1 MAEEVKEVVQEV
13 EQQKEEF
20 NVDRFVTGSNED
32 VVETV
37 TEKPIETS
45 VVEKQVEVKSTES
58 SLDDYWNTFTE
69 VVGTDYKIPEVIKTG
84 KKEDGTE
91 LTKKEKFE
99 ILAGEISKY
108 TSYTGDP
115 QIDSFVSNIIAA
127 SKEPN
132 FNLNDFVQ
140 DVNKNYIQPSNMSV
154 DDKVAEYFKLN
165 YGKKDD
171 KDTVGLTLDEIQ
183 EEIKGL
189 KKHEK
194 VEYARK
200 FDDVVNESLSKR
212 EQAHQIQYNTNIEQA
227 YKKVVDEDKKL
238 LDIYTSKLKNSNNVD
253 GIELSEAD
261 HKLFME
267 DAPKFF
273 EKKVKKDERGYNY
286 VTSDVQEVLYDILA
300 SPEKSMA
307 LMPFLWMYKN
317 KKLGSYA
324 SQLKEGVKKSIESKL
339 GNEPTITESSYAGN
353 EFNLNRF
360 LEGK

>member
-1 MAEEVKEVVQEV
+1 MAEEVKEAVQEI

-37 TEKPIETS
+37 TEKPVEKP
-45 VVEKQVEVKSTES
+45 VVETPVEVKPTDS

-69 VVGTDYKIPEVIKTG
+69 VLGNDYKIPEVIKTG

-99 ILAGEISKY
+99 ILAGEISRY

-115 QIDSFVSNIIAA
+115 QIDSIVSNIISS
-127 SKEPN
+127 SKDPN
-132 FNLNDFVQ
+132 FNLNSFLQ
-140 DVNKNYIQPSNMSV
+140 DVNKNFVQPANMSV
-154 DDKVAEYFKLN
+154 DDKVKEYFKIN
-165 YGKKDD
+165 YGKKGEN
-171 KDTVGLTLDEIQ
+171 DTTGMTDEQIQ

-189 KKHEK
+189 KNYEK
-194 VEYARK
+194 VKFARE
-200 FDDVVNESLSKR
+200 FDGMVNESLSRR
-212 EQAHQIQYNTNIEQA
+212 EQAHQIQYNTTIEEA

-238 LDIYTSKLKNSNNVD
+238 LDIYTTKLKNSNNVD

-324 SQLKEGVKKSIESKL
+324 SQLKEGVKKTIEDKL
-339 GNEPTITESSYAGN
+339 NPNPVITESSYAGN